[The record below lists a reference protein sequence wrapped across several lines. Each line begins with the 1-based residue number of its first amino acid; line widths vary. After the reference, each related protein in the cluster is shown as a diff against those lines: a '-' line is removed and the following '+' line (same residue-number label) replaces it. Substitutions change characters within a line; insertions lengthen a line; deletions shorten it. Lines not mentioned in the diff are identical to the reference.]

1 MWPLC
6 TANSFLW
13 LLLPFAIGL
22 LTGWWAWARS
32 STRSSA
38 SDNGYELSR
47 NQGSPEAVFAGAG
60 SPSAHNSSMNAGAS
74 RVTAANSGA
83 ANLRAIEVTDTAP
96 VAAPAVTAI
105 GIPAA
110 VGQPDDLR
118 RIKGVGPKLD
128 ELLQSLGVRRFDQ
141 IAGWGAAEI
150 GKVDSHLGAFSGRI
164 ERDNW
169 VEQAKLLAR
178 GAFEEFERGFGD
190 SGRA

>member
-6 TANSFLW
+6 TANNFLW

-22 LTGWWAWARS
+22 LTGWWAWARK
-32 STRSSA
+32 TARSSFN
-38 SDNGYELSR
+38 DDRLDLSR
-47 NQGSPEAVFAGAG
+47 GQGSPEAAFAGAENRTANIS
-60 SPSAHNSSMNAGAS
+60 SPDVPSSAATLSSG
-74 RVTAANSGA
+74 T
-83 ANLRAIEVTDTAP
+83 ANLRAVEATGP
-96 VAAPAVTAI
+96 VAAAGITAI

-110 VGQPDDLR
+110 VGEPDDLR

-141 IAGWGAAEI
+141 IASWGSSEI

-178 GAFEEFERGFGD
+178 GAVEEFERRFGE
-190 SGRA
+190 SGRAQA